1 MARAYSLDLR
11 RRVIDAVAGGM
22 STREAARRFSIGIS
36 TVGSWYR
43 QWRRD
48 GSLEPGR
55 QGQPRGSKLDVHEGF
70 ILGLVEER
78 KDISLDEIAARL
90 AEEHGLRAAPST
102 VWLFF
107 ANRGITF
114 KKRQRTRSS
123 NSARMCS
130 PDAGP
135 GSTAN
140 RTSTRRA

>member
-11 RRVIDAVAGGM
+11 RRVIDAVEGGL

-36 TVGSWYR
+36 TVGSWCR

-55 QGQPRGSKLDVHEGF
+55 QGQPRGSKLDVHEAF

-78 KDISLDEIAARL
+78 RDISLDEIAGRL
-90 AEEHGLRAAPST
+90 SDEYGLYAAPST

-114 KKRQRTRSS
+114 KKRRRTRPSS
-123 NSARMCS
+123 SVPTSS
-130 PDAGP
+130 PNAGP

-140 RTSTRRA
+140 WTSTRRA